1 MGTVRKRGGYGVL
14 ALLALLAGCQATA
27 PQRSTQPSRQPWL
40 EPRPANPETFTM
52 AHIEQVTPPDTRPLI
67 ERTHPTVRLLLAAT
81 GHEAEWV
88 EHATFTL
95 PAASC
100 AAAVGFTP
108 ASEHDCALVALGKG
122 AAILMMREPGCSGEL
137 CSERSWAFMRPY
149 RVPLP
154 LPARRSAD
162 FRALRAELSREQAT
176 ALWLAGFRGASDR
189 RLAADPYVTE
199 AELAAITEELPT
211 LAEYTSCAVA
221 PDESELLCRST
232 RGDVVGID
240 AASGMPRIVAWVDA
254 ETGARSY
261 AHDRVFFTDNGE
273 LAMHVRASQHPL
285 CDGDTCELIGLIS
298 WPSPAPALA
307 HLVRPDSLPY

>member
-1 MGTVRKRGGYGVL
+1 MGTVRSRGRYGVL
-14 ALLALLAGCQATA
+14 ALLALLAGCHALT
-27 PQRSTQPSRQPWL
+27 PPPSHQQSARPWL
-40 EPRPANPETFTM
+40 EPKPAAPETFTM
-52 AHIEQVTPPDTRPLI
+52 ANIEQTTPPDTRPLI

-88 EHATFTL
+88 ENATFTL
-95 PAASC
+95 PPASC
-100 AAAVGFTP
+100 AAAVGWTP
-108 ASEHDCALVALGKG
+108 SIEHDCALVALGKG

-137 CSERSWAFMRPY
+137 CSERSWAFMRAY
-149 RVPLP
+149 RAALP

-176 ALWLAGFRGASDR
+176 ALWLAGFRGAGDR
-189 RLAADPYVTE
+189 RLAADPYVTD
-199 AELAAITEELPT
+199 AELAAVTDEPPT

-221 PDESELLCRST
+221 PDEGELLCRST

-240 AASGMPRIVAWVDA
+240 AESGMPRIVAWVDA
-254 ETGARSY
+254 RTDARSY

-307 HLVRPDSLPY
+307 HLVRPDSLP